1 MRRNAALLMGLA
13 PIVVLYS
20 SIGIAVAISPW
31 FNWVN
36 NALSDLGH
44 ATKSPA
50 APVFNFGLLLTGAL
64 IIIYSALYLSS
75 HAKWTAYTFVFMGFS
90 MQLVGAFNETFGLL
104 HFYVSVLL
112 FAMLLVCALV
122 YFAEKRCY
130 LALITPFAAIFWV
143 MYSQDIFF
151 QGAALPEIFSSF
163 AFLPC
168 FLMAL
173 RRVCTSSDEAAVC
186 TRE

>member
-1 MRRNAALLMGLA
+1 MGLA

-64 IIIYSALYLSS
+64 IIMYSLLYLTS
-75 HAKWTAYTFVFMGFS
+75 HAKWTAYSFMFMGFS
-90 MQLVGAFNETFGLL
+90 MQLVGAFNETFGLI
-104 HFYVSVLL
+104 HFYVSILL
-112 FAMLLVCALV
+112 FVSLLECALV

-143 MYSQDIFF
+143 MYFQDIFF
-151 QGAALPEIFSSF
+151 QGAALPELLSSF

-173 RRVCTSSDEAAVC
+173 RRACTSSDEAAVC